1 MKVIALS
8 GSLRAASVN
17 STLLRATARLA
28 PSDMNLIVFE
38 GIGVLTLFNPD
49 LESNPPRG
57 VSEFQDAVSQSDALI
72 IASPEYAHGMS
83 GVMKNALDWLVGLEA
98 FVSKPVAIYNASPRA
113 SRGRRAAGDFEN
125 DGCFNRRAF
134 LPHITP
140 HRRSAGRGRHSSNP
154 RLCDTDTRFA
164 EGAFASR
171 GELPER
177 RAHLTASS
185 SAPDLTASARTTGV
199 SSTSRGVV
207 ETELLGLPTISI

>member
-113 SRGRRAAGDFEN
+113 HHADAALRETLRTMAALIVEPSCLTLPLIGAQLDEDGIAAILDFATPIRDSLKALSQAVVNFRSDALTSQHQVQRR
-125 DGCFNRRAF
+125 
-134 LPHITP
+134 T
-140 HRRSAGRGRHSSNP
+140 
-154 RLCDTDTRFA
+154 
-164 EGAFASR
+164 
-171 GELPER
+171 
-177 RAHLTASS
+177 
-185 SAPDLTASARTTGV
+185 
-199 SSTSRGVV
+199 
-207 ETELLGLPTISI
+207 